1 MELQTIIFYGRSGS
15 GKGTQAELLQKYIE
29 KKDPKRQVL
38 YLQTG
43 AALRELAEQNTYTA
57 KKIKKILEGG
67 GLLPAFLAV
76 WVWGN
81 FFMNKYTGE
90 EHLLLDG
97 VTRRVDEAPVLD
109 GALKFYGKDKNPAV
123 VILNVSRETAVK
135 YLMKRGRHDDNE
147 DDINERL
154 DWFEENVIPAIDFFR
169 NNPDYNVHEIDGEKS
184 IEEVHEQLIKSLG
197 I

>member
-1 MELQTIIFYGRSGS
+1 MELQTVIFYGRSGS

-29 KKDPKRQVL
+29 KNDPKRRVL

-43 AALRELAEQNTYTA
+43 AILRELAKQNTHTA
-57 KKIKKILEGG
+57 KMVKKILEEG
-67 GLLPAFLAV
+67 GLLPAFLSIWA
-76 WVWGN
+76 WGT
-81 FFMNKYTGE
+81 FFMDKYTGG

-97 VTRRVDEAPVLD
+97 VTRRVDEVPVLD
-109 GALKFYGKDKNPAV
+109 GALKFYGKDKNPDV

-135 YLMKRGRHDDNE
+135 YLMKRGRYDDNE

-154 DWFEENVIPAIDFFR
+154 DWFEENVIPTLDFFK
-169 NNPDYNVHEIDGEKS
+169 NNLNYNIHEIDGEKS

>member
-1 MELQTIIFYGRSGS
+1 MELQTVIFYGRSGS

-29 KKDPKRQVL
+29 KNDPKRRVL

-43 AALRELAEQNTYTA
+43 AILRELAKQNTHTA
-57 KKIKKILEGG
+57 KMVKKILEEG
-67 GLLPAFLAV
+67 GLLPAFLSIWA
-76 WVWGN
+76 WGT
-81 FFMNKYTGE
+81 FFMDKYTGG

-109 GALKFYGKDKNPAV
+109 GALKFYGKDKNPDV
-123 VILNVSRETAVK
+123 VILNVSRETAIK
-135 YLMKRGRHDDNE
+135 YLMKRGRYDDNE

-154 DWFEENVIPAIDFFR
+154 DWFEENVIPTLDFFK
-169 NNPDYNVHEIDGEKS
+169 NNLNYNIHEIDGEKS

>member
-1 MELQTIIFYGRSGS
+1 MELQTVIFYGRSGS

-43 AALRELAEQNTYTA
+43 AELRELAKQNTYTA
-57 KKIKKILEGG
+57 KKVRNILEEG

-76 WVWGN
+76 WVWSN
-81 FFMNKYTGE
+81 FFMGKYTGE

-97 VTRRVDEAPVLD
+97 VTRRVDEAPVLSD
-109 GALKFYGKDKNPAV
+109 ALKFYGKDKNPAV

-135 YLMKRGRHDDNE
+135 YLMKRGRYDDNE

-154 DWFEENVIPAIDFFR
+154 DWFEENTIPAIDFFR
-169 NNPDYNVHEIDGEKS
+169 NNPDYKIHEIDGEKS

>member
-1 MELQTIIFYGRSGS
+1 MELQTVIFYGRSGS

-29 KKDPKRQVL
+29 KNDPKRRVL

-43 AALRELAEQNTYTA
+43 AMLRELAKQNTHTA
-57 KKIKKILEGG
+57 KMVKKILEGG
-67 GLLPAFLAV
+67 GLLPAFLPI
-76 WVWGN
+76 WTWGT
-81 FFMNKYTGE
+81 FLMEKYTGG

-97 VTRRVDEAPVLD
+97 VTRRVDEAKVLD
-109 GALKFYGKDKNPAV
+109 GALKFYSKDKNPAV
-123 VILNVSRETAVK
+123 VILNISRETAVK
-135 YLMKRGRHDDNE
+135 YLMKRGRYDDNE

-169 NNPDYNVHEIDGEKS
+169 NNPDYNIHEIDGEKS

>member
-29 KKDPKRQVL
+29 KNDPKRRVL

-43 AALRELAEQNTYTA
+43 AILRELAKQNTHTA
-57 KKIKKILEGG
+57 KMVKKILEEG
-67 GLLPAFLAV
+67 GLLPAFLPIWA
-76 WVWGN
+76 WGN
-81 FFMNKYTGE
+81 FFMDKYTGG

-109 GALKFYGKDKNPAV
+109 GALKFYGKDKNPDV
-123 VILNVSRETAVK
+123 VILNVSRETAIK
-135 YLMKRGRHDDNE
+135 YLMKRGRYDDNE

-154 DWFEENVIPAIDFFR
+154 DWFEENVIPTIDFFK
-169 NNPDYNVHEIDGEKS
+169 NNPDYNIHEIDGEKS